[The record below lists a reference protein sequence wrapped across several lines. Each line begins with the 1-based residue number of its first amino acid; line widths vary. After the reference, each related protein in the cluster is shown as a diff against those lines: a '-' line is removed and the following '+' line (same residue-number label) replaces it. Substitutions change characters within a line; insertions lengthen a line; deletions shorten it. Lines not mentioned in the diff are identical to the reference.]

1 MKREWR
7 DMKIEELSVGDWVM
21 NLYANKPSRVT
32 ALRAMFQDTYEII
45 AVSDG
50 TQYMLIEDKELHNYE
65 PIPLTPEILDKN
77 GISKT
82 YESDEYAV
90 YKGEGFNVTEYYTE
104 LWEFE
109 RHRNRLMIRNV
120 HQLQHALRLAGVEKE
135 IEV

>member
-1 MKREWR
+1 MA
-7 DMKIEELSVGDWVM
+7 DIKISELSIGDWVEIDGAATKVWYLSEDSEI
-21 NLYANKPSRVT
+21 N
-32 ALRAMFQDTYEII
+32 DTTYDW
-45 AVSDG
+45 V
-50 TQYMLIEDKELHNYE
+50 K
-65 PIPLTPEILDKN
+65 PIPITPEILEKN

-135 IEV
+135 IEA